1 MRRERRAFTKIT
13 VPMIA
18 KKIPLYHLR
27 RPSANTR
34 IINASTKQSIP
45 ETKATLLN
53 LFSLIASPTVLSA
66 ILLGDHD
73 ANPQRKRDG
82 IDSFV
87 WVLLPF

>member
-1 MRRERRAFTKIT
+1 
-13 VPMIA
+13 MIA

-27 RPSANTR
+27 RPWANTR
-34 IINASTKQSIP
+34 IINVKTMKRTP
-45 ETKATLLN
+45 RTTATLLI